1 MSSVVC
7 GALGSLVAP
16 GVKSWCWGAVIV
28 SILGPGLHRLGGQRP
43 HRFLGGCCWRFLRQW
58 CPWLLLPG
66 ASLVS
71 LEEPKRPKALAAA
84 EKVAGARSAGPCW
97 IPRGIQ
103 AQGGLR

>member
-1 MSSVVC
+1 M
-7 GALGSLVAP
+7 LGSSYRQHPGAGSTPSRRAASSPIPGRVLLAVPPTVVPLAAP
-16 GVKSWCWGAVIV
+16 
-28 SILGPGLHRLGGQRP
+28 PR
-43 HRFLGGCCWRFLRQW
+43 
-58 CPWLLLPG
+58 

-84 EKVAGARSAGPCW
+84 EKVAGAHSAGPCW